1 MIKWNESKKLSR
13 SRLLPQMLIDLFR
26 SLAPQRKLACV
37 ARIASELLLAD
48 DVAVAQR
55 MRQCSQCGQVVRVRV
70 GWPRGRCCGMGRDEV
85 AVAVAKARGRRR
97 CKGDVNVSGKILELP
112 DCFEIAGN
120 HVHSPSLPLRLKAP
134 GKMKLELE
142 LELSA
147 PAANSIHLV
156 TSPSN
161 PTSIL
166 SR

>member
-1 MIKWNESKKLSR
+1 MIKWNESRKLSR
-13 SRLLPQMLIDLFR
+13 SRLLPQMLIDLSR
-26 SLAPQRKLACV
+26 SLPPQRELACV

-55 MRQCSQCGQVVRVRV
+55 MRQCSRCGQVVRVRV
-70 GWPRGRCCGMGRDEV
+70 GWPRGRCCGMRRDEV
-85 AVAVAKARGRRR
+85 AVAVAKGKGQRR
-97 CKGDVNVSGKILELP
+97 CKGDVHLSGKILELP

-142 LELSA
+142 LSA
-147 PAANSIHLV
+147 PASSSIYLV
-156 TSPSN
+156 NPPSN